1 MHHQR
6 VYLLRMESPLVY
18 LNDPVNAT
26 NKLYR
31 DLAMVHTVV
40 RSFFHKL
47 KKSNDLLKLMII
59 HFNVTQDVVGYMYAI
74 KIEGVAKAQL
84 YIDFPSSRFFKITFG
99 VNVIM
104 QLSRF
109 IDPP

>member
-1 MHHQR
+1 
-6 VYLLRMESPLVY
+6 MEIPLVY

-26 NKLYR
+26 NKLYG
-31 DLAMVHTVV
+31 DLAMIHTVV

-47 KKSNDLLKLMII
+47 KKSNDLLKVII
-59 HFNVTQDVVGYMYAI
+59 IEFNVTDDVVEYMYAI
-74 KIEGVAKAQL
+74 KAEGVAKAQL
-84 YIDFPSSRFFKITFG
+84 IHLYIDFRSSRFFKITFG

-109 IDPP
+109 IDPPLNN

>member
-31 DLAMVHTVV
+31 DLAIVHTVV
-40 RSFFHKL
+40 QSFIHKL
-47 KKSNDLLKLMII
+47 KKTNDLLKLMII
-59 HFNVTQDVVGYMYAI
+59 HFNVTHDVVEYMYAI
-74 KIEGVAKAQL
+74 QAEGVAKAQLIEL
-84 YIDFPSSRFFKITFG
+84 YIDFPSSRFFKMRFG
-99 VNVIM
+99 VNVINAA
-104 QLSRF
+104 LKF
-109 IDPP
+109 Y